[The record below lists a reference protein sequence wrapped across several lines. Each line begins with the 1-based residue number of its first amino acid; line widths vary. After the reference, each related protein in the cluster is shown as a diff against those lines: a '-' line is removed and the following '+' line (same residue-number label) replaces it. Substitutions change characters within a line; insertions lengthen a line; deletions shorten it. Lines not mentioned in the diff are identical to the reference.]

1 MDNNGFRGHL
11 PASLANASQL
21 RLVQLGPNS
30 FSGVVPSQI
39 GCLANLERM
48 LLSNTLLG
56 AQEPGDWEFMRAL
69 ENCSQ
74 LLILDLTNC
83 KFSGVL
89 PRSVSNLS
97 TSLQKFYL
105 PYNTISGAL
114 PQDIGNLVSLQ
125 SLVLDSN
132 SFTGTLPSSIG
143 DLKDLRLLSAS
154 YNNFAGSIPLSVGNL
169 TGLNILDIKANAFS
183 DIIPSTLGNL
193 TNLLELDLGR
203 NHFTGPIPAA
213 LFSMPTL
220 SLALDLSHN
229 SFGGPIPEEIGNL
242 INLVEFHAE
251 SNNFTGNIPDRLGE
265 YANFSGICISKII
278 SLVVMSHHPWVN

>member
-125 SLVLDSN
+125 SLVLLDSN

-143 DLKDLRLLSAS
+143 DLKNLRLLC
-154 YNNFAGSIPLSVGNL
+154 LHL
-169 TGLNILDIKANAFS
+169 TTISPDQ
-183 DIIPSTLGNL
+183 
-193 TNLLELDLGR
+193 
-203 NHFTGPIPAA
+203 
-213 LFSMPTL
+213 
-220 SLALDLSHN
+220 SHY
-229 SFGGPIPEEIGNL
+229 
-242 INLVEFHAE
+242 
-251 SNNFTGNIPDRLGE
+251 R
-265 YANFSGICISKII
+265 
-278 SLVVMSHHPWVN
+278 